1 MVLIDN
7 QVHWPLCYGSLVAGA
22 GFEPASQVYETCGL
36 PLSHPA
42 SKLVHVGGFEPPVF
56 TAMGH
61 SFTGCCRRRWA
72 THAWRSATESN
83 SHPSHEPPGSGRLA
97 SPLAVRSY
105 SKLAVAA
112 RVERASPEGTSR
124 FERDG
129 LSHCPTLPL
138 AVGAGLE
145 PAHALRREPRLRRGA
160 IPFRSSY
167 RYKHLAETIRF
178 ERMVPSRALRVSSA
192 AP

>member
-36 PLSHPA
+36 PLSYPA
-42 SKLVHVGGFEPPVF
+42 SKLVHVEGFEPPVF

-83 SHPSHEPPGSGRLA
+83 SHPSQEPPGSGRIA
-97 SPLAVRSY
+97 SPLAVRSN
-105 SKLAVAA
+105 SQTGGSG
-112 RVERASPEGTSR
+112 ASRTRKPRRYVSLRTRWAFRLPNATSTPATKDLSPGTPVIGGRSR
-124 FERDG
+124 
-129 LSHCPTLPL
+129 T
-138 AVGAGLE
+138 
-145 PAHALRREPRLRRGA
+145 
-160 IPFRSSY
+160 
-167 RYKHLAETIRF
+167 
-178 ERMVPSRALRVSSA
+178 
-192 AP
+192 